1 MERDIAARSNP
12 RIGYAFAVLNAVIS
26 GVAVYVNSL
35 GVATFQSPTLYTAL
49 KNGLVGVLL
58 LVPVIILGRERQRFQ
73 QMSSRDWAWLLA
85 VAVVGGSVPYA
96 LFFTGLKM
104 TNAVTGSLGDH
115 LQFALVAVLAVL
127 LLKERLTPTLWAGL
141 LVLPDLLG
149 GIGVA
154 LVGTNLNLVRWNT
167 GTALILA
174 STVLFAVEW
183 VIVKH
188 LLRGRLH
195 PFTVMTA
202 KMTLGSILLFAYLAA
217 RGGLSPVLHL
227 SGKQGGYL
235 VATGLILL
243 CFTASIFIA
252 IRHARVSAV
261 MAIGA
266 GAPLVTVAIQLAA
279 NHHVSLTNG
288 GAGLLLTLIAVI
300 TILLVGLRQESRP
313 GLTETAPHPFVPA
326 GAEGD

>member
-1 MERDIAARSNP
+1 VERDIAARSNP

-141 LVLPDLLG
+141 LVLLAGVLL
-149 GIGVA
+149 
-154 LVGTNLNLVRWNT
+154 GTNLNLVRWNT